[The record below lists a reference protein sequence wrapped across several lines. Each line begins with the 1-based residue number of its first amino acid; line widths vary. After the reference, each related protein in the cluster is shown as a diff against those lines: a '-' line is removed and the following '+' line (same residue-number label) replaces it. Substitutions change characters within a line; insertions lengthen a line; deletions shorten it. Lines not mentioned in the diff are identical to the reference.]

1 MIKSFCLVFGLFL
14 GYGINYA
21 VGAESGMPQLNP
33 EFWMAQI
40 FWLILIFSS
49 LYIILWKIFL
59 PRIMNSIE
67 NRKSKVIGD
76 LNEAQKFK
84 ENAEKKLKEYN
95 KIIDDAKNE
104 ARQIISENK
113 KRLDKD
119 IKNKKQKFL
128 NEIEEELLSVEKEIK
143 NLKKSSISSVN
154 KIAADISSEVIKQL
168 IGSEVNSSN
177 VSAIIED
184 ISKRK
189 IVENQ

>member
-1 MIKSFCLVFGLFL
+1 
-14 GYGINYA
+14 
-21 VGAESGMPQLNP
+21 
-33 EFWMAQI
+33 
-40 FWLILIFSS
+40 
-49 LYIILWKIFL
+49 
-59 PRIMNSIE
+59 MNSIE